1 VCTARALRDWRAAE
15 EMDNADS
22 AIGNAELRE
31 VYPEDSYEWL
41 VKNEPDHIEQEPQAV
56 YEWLQAHAQWLGNR
70 VDKEPQS
77 MQG

>member
-1 VCTARALRDWRAAE
+1 MIAGALLLPVGRR
-15 EMDNADS
+15 S
-22 AIGNAELRE
+22 APQGSIGNAELRE